1 MRMVLDW
8 STGSSPAGED
18 AEPGASAFA
27 ERGLAGESLRIR
39 LEEGCAHPG
48 PLELFQWVWQLD
60 S

>member
-27 ERGLAGESLRIR
+27 ERGLAGESLLMR
-39 LEEGCAHPG
+39 LEEGCARPWSLG
-48 PLELFQWVWQLD
+48 TVRWVWQLD